1 MKLLI
6 VLMYQIC
13 LDLIKKIK
21 EDFNMKEITKAKL
34 EEFLDEMTDEEL
46 SNFIMNQ
53 FLVLEEAFN
62 NMCYRNFSYKVKN
75 KMLKNDQCYAQKF
88 NKEVLMQSQKI
99 IFKNKLDIEVFD
111 KNFYNIIF
119 ERLLSLHKKS

>member
-1 MKLLI
+1 
-6 VLMYQIC
+6 
-13 LDLIKKIK
+13 
-21 EDFNMKEITKAKL
+21 MKEITKAKL
-34 EEFLDEMTDEEL
+34 EELLDEMTDEEL
-46 SNFIMNQ
+46 SNFIINQ
-53 FLVLEEAFN
+53 IQVLEEAFN

-119 ERLLSLHKKS
+119 ERLLSLHKKQ

>member
-1 MKLLI
+1 M
-6 VLMYQIC
+6 
-13 LDLIKKIK
+13 KKITK
-21 EDFNMKEITKAKL
+21 EMIEEMSDADLLSLMLKQFEGLEYLFQQMCARTVCREFAKL
-34 EEFLDEMTDEEL
+34 TNHED
-46 SNFIMNQ
+46 Q
-53 FLVLEEAFN
+53 FL
-62 NMCYRNFSYKVKN
+62 KQKN
-75 KMLKNDQCYAQKF
+75 F